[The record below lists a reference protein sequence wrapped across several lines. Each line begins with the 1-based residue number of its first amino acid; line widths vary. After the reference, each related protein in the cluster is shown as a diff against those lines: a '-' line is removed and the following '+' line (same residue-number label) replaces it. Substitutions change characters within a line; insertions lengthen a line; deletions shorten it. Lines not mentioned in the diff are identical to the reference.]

1 MRRTPRG
8 GTLARKRKTQRSKTR
23 LGAARSLL
31 RRGER
36 ERAKDQVAEP
46 AALDTATVELV
57 EEDTTVVTATI
68 ESLIEEAPL
77 VEPAA
82 DESATS
88 DTSEPEREGGAETDK
103 QPSVPTFTDADWEDQ
118 SYALMA
124 EQAAP
129 SPCPDCGRTGF
140 FGPRALDGQPKFL
153 ACRFCGHFQ
162 AVGQAPTRLRP
173 VAHDCENWPEAAGAP
188 YIWLIPMSEKWYVC
202 HYCQRRVGVAR
213 ANAFMKGAAVT
224 PPADDPNHP
233 WWKVPQDASYDT
245 YYKLWENWPCTKGR
259 VFL

>member
-1 MRRTPRG
+1 MART
-8 GTLARKRKTQRSKTR
+8 RKTKRSKTR
-23 LGAARSLL
+23 SGAARLL
-31 RRGER
+31 RRRAELGR
-36 ERAKDQVAEP
+36 EEDQAVEP
-46 AALDTATVELV
+46 TAMDAAMVELA
-57 EEDTTVVTATI
+57 EEDTTVATAAI
-68 ESLIEEAPL
+68 ESPIEEVSLA
-77 VEPAA
+77 EPAA

-88 DTSEPEREGGAETDK
+88 DGIEPVSTAEAEA
-103 QPSVPTFTDADWEDQ
+103 QPSGPTFTDTDWEDQ

-129 SPCPDCGRTGF
+129 SPCPNCGRTGF

-153 ACRFCGHFQ
+153 SCRFCGYFQ
-162 AVGQAPTRLRP
+162 AVGQPPTRLRP
-173 VAHDCENWPEAAGAP
+173 VAHNCENWPEAAEAP
-188 YIWLIPMSEKWYVC
+188 YIWWIPMDEKWYVC
-202 HYCQRRVGVAR
+202 HYCKRRLAVAG

-233 WWKVPQDASYDT
+233 WWKVPQNASYDT